1 MPDPIRFEWLMDAHV
16 QVFRPVQ
23 VGDTP
28 NGFQQA
34 VPIGAGTFAGP
45 KLRGTAIAGSA
56 DWQIVQKDGIN
67 LLDVTGAMLT
77 DDGVTI
83 RVSSKGMRHGS
94 PEVMAKLARGEVVP
108 VEQYYMRAVAEFAA
122 PPGRYEWLNRALFVS
137 WGERYPDRVIIH
149 YYQVL

>member
-1 MPDPIRFEWLMDAHV
+1 MPDAINFEWLMDAHV
-16 QVFRPVQ
+16 LVSRPLQ

-45 KLRGTAIAGSA
+45 RLRGTAIAGSA

-67 LLDVTGAMLT
+67 MLDVVGAMLT

-83 RVSSKGMRHGS
+83 RVASKGMRHG
-94 PEVMAKLARGEVVP
+94 PPDVMARLARGEPVP
-108 VEQYYMRAVAEFAA
+108 PEQYYMRAVAEFTA
-122 PPGRYEWLNRALFVS
+122 PTGKYDWLNRALFVS
-137 WGERYPDRVIIH
+137 WGERYADKVVIH